1 MARPLSAPTVDA
13 RFAGARE
20 AGLAHRPEICLL
32 AGMSGFDDPQFYG
45 DSWASVYDEQVGSQD
60 PAPAVEF
67 LAQRA
72 GDGPVLELAIGTGRI
87 ALPLARRGIRVEG
100 LDASAAMV
108 ERLRSKPGGEAIPVL
123 LGDMAQVPLT
133 GPFTLVYLVFNTLF
147 GLLTQVRQAECFR
160 GVARVLAPGG
170 RFVIECFV
178 PDLTRFDR
186 GQGVMARAVTEDS
199 ATIEVSRHD
208 AVAQRVTIQDIT
220 FDAAGV
226 HLRPVAIRYAWP
238 AELDLMAGQAGL
250 TLAERY
256 GGWDAQEFHAGSAQ
270 HVSVYQRG

>member
-1 MARPLSAPTVDA
+1 M
-13 RFAGARE
+13 G
-20 AGLAHRPEICLL
+20 
-32 AGMSGFDDPQFYG
+32 GFDEPQFYG
-45 DSWASVYDEQVGSQD
+45 DSWASVYDERVGNQD
-60 PAPAVEF
+60 PAQAVEF
-67 LAQRA
+67 LAERA

-87 ALPLARRGIRVEG
+87 ALPLARRGVRVEG

-147 GLLTQVRQAECFR
+147 GLLTQDRQAECFR

-186 GQGVMARAVTEDS
+186 GQRVMARAVTEDS
-199 ATIEVSRHD
+199 ATIEVSVHD
-208 AVAQRVTIQDIT
+208 AVGQRVTTQDIT

-256 GGWDAQEFHAGSAQ
+256 AGWERQPFLASSGQ
-270 HVSVYQRG
+270 HVSVYRRA

>member
-1 MARPLSAPTVDA
+1 M
-13 RFAGARE
+13 G
-20 AGLAHRPEICLL
+20 
-32 AGMSGFDDPQFYG
+32 GFDEPQFYG
-45 DSWASVYDEQVGSQD
+45 DNWASVYDERVGNQD
-60 PAPAVEF
+60 PAQAVEF
-67 LAQRA
+67 LAERA
-72 GDGPVLELAIGTGRI
+72 GAGPVLELAIGTGRI
-87 ALPLARRGIRVEG
+87 ALPLARRGVRVEG

-108 ERLRSKPGGEAIPVL
+108 ERLRSKPGGEGIPVV

-147 GLLTQVRQAECFR
+147 GLLTQDRQAECFR

-186 GQGVMARAVTEDS
+186 GQRVMARAVTED
-199 ATIEVSRHD
+199 AAAIEVSRHD

-256 GGWDAQEFHAGSAQ
+256 GGWERQPFLDSSGQ
-270 HVSVYQRG
+270 HVSVYRRA

>member
-1 MARPLSAPTVDA
+1 M
-13 RFAGARE
+13 G
-20 AGLAHRPEICLL
+20 
-32 AGMSGFDDPQFYG
+32 GFDEPQFYG
-45 DSWASVYDEQVGSQD
+45 DSWASVYDERVGNQD
-60 PAPAVEF
+60 PAQAVEF
-67 LAQRA
+67 LAERA

-87 ALPLARRGIRVEG
+87 ALPLARRGVRVEG

-147 GLLTQVRQAECFR
+147 GLLTQDRQAECFR

-186 GQGVMARAVTEDS
+186 GQRVMARAVTEDS
-199 ATIEVSRHD
+199 ATIEVSVHD
-208 AVAQRVTIQDIT
+208 AVGQRVTTQDIT
-220 FDAAGV
+220 FDAAGA

-256 GGWDAQEFHAGSAQ
+256 AGWERQPFLASSGQ
-270 HVSVYQRG
+270 HVSVYRRA

>member
-1 MARPLSAPTVDA
+1 M
-13 RFAGARE
+13 G
-20 AGLAHRPEICLL
+20 
-32 AGMSGFDDPQFYG
+32 GFDEPQFYG
-45 DSWASVYDEQVGSQD
+45 DTWASVYDERVGSQD
-60 PAPAVEF
+60 PAQAVEF
-67 LAQRA
+67 LAERA

-87 ALPLARRGIRVEG
+87 ALPLARRGVRVEG

-108 ERLRSKPGGEAIPVL
+108 ERLQSKPGGEGIPVL

-147 GLLTQVRQAECFR
+147 GLLTQDRQAECFR

-186 GQGVMARAVTEDS
+186 GQRVMARAVTEDS

-208 AVAQRVTIQDIT
+208 AVAQRVTTQDIT
-220 FDAAGV
+220 FDVAGV

-256 GGWDAQEFHAGSAQ
+256 AGWERQPFRASSGQ
-270 HVSVYQRG
+270 HVSVYRRA

>member
-1 MARPLSAPTVDA
+1 M
-13 RFAGARE
+13 G
-20 AGLAHRPEICLL
+20 
-32 AGMSGFDDPQFYG
+32 GFDEPQFYG
-45 DSWASVYDEQVGSQD
+45 DTWASVYDERVGNQD
-60 PAPAVEF
+60 PAQAVEF
-67 LAQRA
+67 LAERA

-87 ALPLARRGIRVEG
+87 ALPLARRGVSVEG

-108 ERLRSKPGGEAIPVL
+108 ERLRSKPGGEGIPVV
-123 LGDMAQVPLT
+123 LGDMAEVPLT

-147 GLLTQVRQAECFR
+147 GLLTQDRQAECFR
-160 GVARVLAPGG
+160 GAARVLAPGG

-186 GQGVMARAVTEDS
+186 GQRVMARAVTEDS
-199 ATIEVSRHD
+199 AAIEVSRHD
-208 AVAQRVTIQDIT
+208 AVAQRVTIQDVT

-238 AELDLMAGQAGL
+238 AELDLMARLAGL

-256 GGWDAQEFHAGSAQ
+256 GGWALQPFLASSGQ
-270 HVSVYQRG
+270 HVSVYRRGT

>member
-1 MARPLSAPTVDA
+1 M
-13 RFAGARE
+13 G
-20 AGLAHRPEICLL
+20 
-32 AGMSGFDDPQFYG
+32 GFDEPQFYG
-45 DSWASVYDEQVGSQD
+45 DSWASVYDERVGNQD
-60 PAPAVEF
+60 PAQAVEF
-67 LAQRA
+67 LAERA

-87 ALPLARRGIRVEG
+87 ALPLARRGVRVEG

-147 GLLTQVRQAECFR
+147 GLLTQDRQAECFR

-186 GQGVMARAVTEDS
+186 GSGS
-199 ATIEVSRHD
+199 
-208 AVAQRVTIQDIT
+208 
-220 FDAAGV
+220 
-226 HLRPVAIRYAWP
+226 WP
-238 AELDLMAGQAGL
+238 G
-250 TLAERY
+250 R
-256 GGWDAQEFHAGSAQ
+256 
-270 HVSVYQRG
+270 